1 MRRQAAKAS
10 KNAVVCPIDEHE
22 RHSYS
27 CVGPIA
33 SQEHRVDIQTPPTS
47 ASYPLRAKKRFTG
60 LSTGKVTI
68 LVIAAA
74 APLAAVVGNIPAAFS
89 LGSGLLMPAAFVVT
103 AACLFGFAAGYT
115 AMSRDIVSTGAFYTY
130 IARGLGKPAGIA
142 AAYIAVVSYA
152 AYTVGLTAALGYFIS
167 AAGAA
172 AGVTI
177 PWLAGA
183 AAAASMTG
191 VLGYRSLDLN
201 ARTLAAFMIAE
212 FGVLAIFDIAVMRR
226 HGVAA
231 LPEAALHPS
240 GLIGGKFG
248 LAILYAVVCF
258 VGFESAALYGEETKD
273 PRRAVPRATFLSL
286 GAITG
291 FYLLTVWCMI
301 GAVGPARLEAVATAA
316 SGTLM
321 LNLIQDYVGAGFAQ
335 LTALLL
341 LTSLLAS
348 LLALHNVTSR
358 YMFALGRDG
367 LLPRRLAQ
375 FHPRHHSP
383 HVASACVS
391 VLCVVLVGV
400 LGVAGV
406 PPYVG
411 IASGAI
417 GLGTVGIIALQAATA
432 WAACA
437 WLWRRGAARMIL
449 ALTGLGG
456 VGLCG
461 ALALVLTGFPLLA
474 GGVAWLPASLLLV
487 LAVGLL
493 QAARLRRRHP
503 EIYGRVADSELRR
516 ATVRT
521 APLVARYTKRYCIVG
536 GGPSGLVM
544 ARALKHEGV
553 PFDCFE
559 KHSDTGGIWD
569 PANEGSPMYESAHF
583 ISSKWSSYFMGFP
596 MPDHYPDYPD
606 NRQILAYIR
615 DFADAFDL
623 RRHITFGTA
632 VRHAAPQP
640 DNSWLVTLA
649 DGTRRHYDGLIC
661 ASGVTWHPSMPA
673 LPGADSFRGEI
684 RHSVTYRSTSE
695 FRGRRVLVVGAGNSG
710 VDIACDAAR
719 GADRAFISLRRGYR
733 FVPKHLFGVPTDVFI
748 KEKLEPPNGVSV
760 PADLNALLD
769 ALAGDLTRLGLPR
782 PDHDALSS
790 HPIMNTQILHHLAH
804 GDIAAKP
811 DVARLD
817 GNKVLFKDGSA
828 EEIDLILLA
837 TGYEYRLPYLEAS
850 LFEWK
855 GGRPQ
860 LYLNLMH
867 RTIDTLYVL
876 GFIEF
881 ADAAYRRFDDMAQ
894 LITADINARETGV
907 HRDMMLARRRDDFPD
922 LRGGQHYLD
931 TARHANYVEAATYA
945 RTLAA
950 LRHQLGWP
958 DPSDDFYE
966 SLRVRGGGA
975 AQMLE
980 AA

>member
-1 MRRQAAKAS
+1 
-10 KNAVVCPIDEHE
+10 
-22 RHSYS
+22 
-27 CVGPIA
+27 
-33 SQEHRVDIQTPPTS
+33 VDTQTPPTS
-47 ASYPLRAKKRFTG
+47 ASYPLKAKKRFTG
-60 LSTGKVTI
+60 LSAGKVTI

-74 APLAAVVGNIPAAFS
+74 APLAAVVGNMPVAFS

-130 IARGLGKPAGIA
+130 IARGLGKPAGIT

-152 AYTVGLTAALGYFIS
+152 AYTVGLTAAVGYFIS
-167 AAGAA
+167 AAGAE
-172 AGVTI
+172 AGITI
-177 PWLAGA
+177 PWLAASA
-183 AAAASMTG
+183 AAALITG

-212 FGVLAIFDIAVMRR
+212 FGVLAIFDVAVILR
-226 HGVAA
+226 HGAAA
-231 LPEAALHPS
+231 LPSAALHPP
-240 GLIGGKFG
+240 GLFGGHFG

-273 PRRAVPRATFLSL
+273 PKRAVPRATFLSL

-321 LNLIQDYVGAGFAQ
+321 LNLIQDYVGTGFAE

-358 YMFALGRDG
+358 YMFALGRDA
-367 LLPRRLAQ
+367 LLPRRLAH
-375 FHPRHHSP
+375 FHPRYHSP
-383 HVASACVS
+383 HVASLCVS
-391 VLCVVLVGV
+391 LPSIVLVGA
-400 LGVAGV
+400 LALAGV
-406 PPYVG
+406 PPYIG

-432 WAACA
+432 WAAFV
-437 WLWRRGAARMIL
+437 WLCRRRAGRMVL
-449 ALTGLGG
+449 VLTATGG

-461 ALALVLTGFPLLA
+461 AVALVLTGFPLLA
-474 GGVAWLPASLLLV
+474 GGIAWLPLSLLVV
-487 LAVGLL
+487 LAAGLV

-503 EIYGRVADSELRR
+503 DIYGRVAESQLRT
-516 ATVRT
+516 ATIRT

-544 ARALKHEGV
+544 ARALKREGI

-596 MPDHYPDYPD
+596 MPADYPDYPD

-623 RRHITFGTA
+623 RRQITFGAA

-649 DGTRRHYDGLIC
+649 DGTRRQYDGLIC
-661 ASGVTWHPSMPA
+661 ASGVTWHPSLPA
-673 LPGADSFRGEI
+673 LPGAESFRGEI
-684 RHSVTYRSTSE
+684 RHSVTYRSSTE

-719 GADRAFISLRRGYR
+719 SADRAFISLRRGYR

-748 KEKLEPPNGVSV
+748 KEKLAPPKGVSL
-760 PADLNALLD
+760 PSDLNALLD
-769 ALAGDLTRLGLPR
+769 ALTGDLTRLGLPR

-804 GDIAAKP
+804 GDIAARP

-817 GNKVLFKDGSA
+817 GDNVIFKDGSA
-828 EEIDLILLA
+828 EQIDLILLA
-837 TGYEYRLPYLEAS
+837 TGYDYRLPYLDTS

-894 LITADINARETGV
+894 VITADINARETGV
-907 HRDMMLARRRDDFPD
+907 NRAMMLALRRDDFPD
-922 LRGGQHYLD
+922 LRGGHHYLD
-931 TARHANYVEAATYA
+931 SARHANYVEAATYA
-945 RTLAA
+945 RTLAS
-950 LRHQLGWP
+950 LRRRLGWP
-958 DPSDDFYE
+958 DPTDDFYQC
-966 SLRVRGGGA
+966 LRVSGGA
-975 AQMLE
+975 RGRMLE